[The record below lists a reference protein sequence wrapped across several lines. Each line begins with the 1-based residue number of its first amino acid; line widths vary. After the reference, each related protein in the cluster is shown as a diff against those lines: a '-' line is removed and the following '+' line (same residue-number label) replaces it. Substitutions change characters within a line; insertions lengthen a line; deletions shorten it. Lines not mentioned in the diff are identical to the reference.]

1 MDAMEEDQ
9 PFELEAYAG
18 NYVSHARVDR
28 LLFIAR
34 SKQGTAFGE
43 DALRLALE
51 ELSQSDDTQ
60 RYQEVALKFGRDTA
74 NRAQIDQKERK
85 AAQRHD
91 RLEAELNNYKTNL
104 IKESIRMGHNDMG
117 DFYYGRGDLQNAFKS
132 YVRTRDYCT
141 TGKHVIQMCLNVI
154 KVSIELGNYV
164 HVNNYISKAEQTPE
178 VQDPVVAG
186 KLKAAAGLA
195 FLQAKKYKQA
205 AKRFT
210 EVPNEMGTQYHDVLS
225 AQDVAVYG
233 GLCALASFDRHE
245 LRNHVINNVSFR
257 DYMEVNPEVRELV
270 NDFYGS
276 RYASC
281 LSHLTKLRPM
291 LELDLHAHVHLNTLY
306 AAIRSRALVQYTT
319 PFTSVNLPTM
329 AEAFKTDVSGL
340 EKELAELI
348 QTDQIQARIDS
359 HNKVLYARHADQR
372 KATFQSALRTAEQ
385 GCFLCSCRVQAV
397 QSSQQSSKKP
407 AQQADC
413 EQDRYPHEDASKDD
427 GFFPRRQPGTF
438 PEVKVKNF
446 WSKAKD
452 KLGFTAPEEAESTG
466 IEFDPLR
473 DGPLRYLGYANECG
487 EAFAAW
493 LPPLGVP
500 LSYAVAISYVLV
512 DTYDKGQRAYSSA
525 EKELGSRA
533 SLHPEVN
540 TGRLVKLLSFE
551 RAMDTVVW
559 QLLASVVC
567 PGYTIHTVVALAHAG
582 LIPLEHQAAVQQ
594 AFQQC
599 APVLNTSPETFT
611 QLVDKSLP
619 TMIGLG
625 AIPFIVHPIDNGIH
639 ALMNASFRP
648 AIRKFICGPGQG
660 NLADLD
666 MCEDEC
672 NVPEEG
678 QANA

>member
-9 PFELEAYAG
+9 PFELEAYAS

-60 RYQEVALKFGRDTA
+60 RYHEVALKFGGNTA
-74 NRAQIDQKERK
+74 NRAQIDQKDRK

-210 EVPNEMGTQYHDVLS
+210 EVPNEMGTQYHEVLS

-306 AAIRSRALVQYTT
+306 DAIRSRALVQYTT

-372 KATFQSALRTAEQ
+372 KATFISALCTAEQ
-385 GCFLCSCRVQAV
+385 
-397 QSSQQSSKKP
+397 
-407 AQQADC
+407 
-413 EQDRYPHEDASKDD
+413 
-427 GFFPRRQPGTF
+427 
-438 PEVKVKNF
+438 
-446 WSKAKD
+446 
-452 KLGFTAPEEAESTG
+452 
-466 IEFDPLR
+466 
-473 DGPLRYLGYANECG
+473 YLGDTKALLLRANLLKYDFAQKQG
-487 EAFAAW
+487 GQGRPGVGRSSGGGHHVSTAF
-493 LPPLGVP
+493 LG
-500 LSYAVAISYVLV
+500 A
-512 DTYDKGQRAYSSA
+512 
-525 EKELGSRA
+525 LG
-533 SLHPEVN
+533 
-540 TGRLVKLLSFE
+540 
-551 RAMDTVVW
+551 
-559 QLLASVVC
+559 
-567 PGYTIHTVVALAHAG
+567 
-582 LIPLEHQAAVQQ
+582 
-594 AFQQC
+594 
-599 APVLNTSPETFT
+599 
-611 QLVDKSLP
+611 
-619 TMIGLG
+619 GLG
-625 AIPFIVHPIDNGIH
+625 GFVDA
-639 ALMNASFRP
+639 
-648 AIRKFICGPGQG
+648 GQE
-660 NLADLD
+660 A
-666 MCEDEC
+666 
-672 NVPEEG
+672 
-678 QANA
+678 